1 MRRGTDGAAYLCVG
15 MWHGHGH
22 GHGHE
27 HGHGHGHGLGMG
39 MGMGMGWAWEWAM
52 GMCVRTAVLAT
63 KGRCLGP
70 IRSRR
75 LGSTLSSGAADL
87 VCTRQRSCATP
98 LHRGQHLV
106 RLLLRW
112 ASE

>member
-1 MRRGTDGAAYLCVG
+1 MVRMARLTCV
-15 MWHGHGH
+15 W
-22 GHGHE
+22 E
-27 HGHGHGHGLGMG
+27 CGMG
-39 MGMGMGWAWEWAM
+39 MGMGMGMSMGMGMGMGWAWAWAWAWEWAM